1 MLRVEQ
7 ICASEKRPKTFSSP
21 EAGGD
26 PRHCEGDKVV
36 EVSIGGGGQLQ
47 GPEADVV
54 KGLVV
59 NTEGFICVLY
69 LQMQTIHVRVKF
81 IEM

>member
-1 MLRVEQ
+1 MVQ
-7 ICASEKRPKTFSSP
+7 VTVC
-21 EAGGD
+21 
-26 PRHCEGDKVV
+26 
-36 EVSIGGGGQLQ
+36 GGGQLK
-47 GPEADVV
+47 GPEANVV